1 MYKKKKKI
9 MFVCGS
15 QNLYDFSNRKKV
27 EKQTKTII
35 NHLNEEIDKSCE
47 IYLYG
52 VLTDEIS
59 IYNSIKKINYDEDCI
74 GVIFW
79 MHTFSPAKMWVKGL
93 LELQKPMLHLH
104 TQYNDEIPWDTID
117 MDYMNLNQSAHGDK
131 EFGYLLTKLNKKRK
145 VIVGYWKTSRVHDEL
160 NKWIKFI
167 QVMNCTSNMKIAS
180 FGSSMRNVAV
190 TDGYKLDSL
199 IQLGWT
205 VEDYS
210 VGYLLDYIKNIT
222 RGEIDELFEEYCEKY
237 TLSVENDSMYIDV
250 IKQQARIEL
259 GMERFLKEKGFSAFT
274 TNVEDIYGLAQLPG
288 LAVQR
293 LMEKGYGFGA
303 EGDWRT
309 AGLLKI
315 LKLFGD
321 EKASSFIED
330 YTYNLVEDNELVLG
344 SHMLEVCPTISKD
357 RPQIIV
363 SKLDIGGKGLT
374 ARMKFDAKPGNAYLI
389 SLVELYGKYRLIV
402 SEIEV
407 VDVSVYTPEL
417 PVAKAIWKPKPNFYS
432 ATEAWLYVGGSHHN
446 ILTYNTDL
454 DMLREFAYTYNIELI
469 IIDNNLNINEFR
481 ERYS

>member
-1 MYKKKKKI
+1 
-9 MFVCGS
+9 
-15 QNLYDFSNRKKV
+15 
-27 EKQTKTII
+27 
-35 NHLNEEIDKSCE
+35 HLNEEIDKSCE

-167 QVMNCTSNMKIAS
+167 QVMNCTSNMKIAF

-259 GMERFLKEKGFSAFT
+259 
-274 TNVEDIYGLAQLPG
+274 
-288 LAVQR
+288 
-293 LMEKGYGFGA
+293 
-303 EGDWRT
+303 
-309 AGLLKI
+309 
-315 LKLFGD
+315 
-321 EKASSFIED
+321 
-330 YTYNLVEDNELVLG
+330 
-344 SHMLEVCPTISKD
+344 
-357 RPQIIV
+357 
-363 SKLDIGGKGLT
+363 
-374 ARMKFDAKPGNAYLI
+374 
-389 SLVELYGKYRLIV
+389 
-402 SEIEV
+402 
-407 VDVSVYTPEL
+407 
-417 PVAKAIWKPKPNFYS
+417 
-432 ATEAWLYVGGSHHN
+432 
-446 ILTYNTDL
+446 
-454 DMLREFAYTYNIELI
+454 
-469 IIDNNLNINEFR
+469 
-481 ERYS
+481 